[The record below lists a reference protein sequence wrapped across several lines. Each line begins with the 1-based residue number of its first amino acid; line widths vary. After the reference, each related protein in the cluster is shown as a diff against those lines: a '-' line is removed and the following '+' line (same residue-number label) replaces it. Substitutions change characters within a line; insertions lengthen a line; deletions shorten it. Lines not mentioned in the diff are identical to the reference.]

1 MFAVRNNEGRVSA
14 VLRVTWRH
22 LCSFPTNRISLFP
35 DSTRGNDS
43 VPVFSI
49 LFAFP
54 LFFCVRFFSYRG
66 GGFFFFY
73 EVSGGVRRSID
84 RQSLRR
90 HPENR
95 QSLKL
100 ITTRENE
107 IRVTRKVKRPTGA
120 TLQ

>member
-1 MFAVRNNEGRVSA
+1 MELAYRPSCESLGVTYVLFRQIGFLFSLTRHEGTIRFQY
-14 VLRVTWRH
+14 
-22 LCSFPTNRISLFP
+22 FPFYLHFLYFF
-35 DSTRGNDS
+35 
-43 VPVFSI
+43 VCVFF
-49 LFAFP
+49 LT
-54 LFFCVRFFSYRG
+54 VVEV
-66 GGFFFFY
+66 FFFFY